1 HRQYVIQELYRI
13 TAEDMKLHPES
24 SGAAAMCSSLHAF
37 FGKGDGRGNMLKE
50 LGMKNVTKKYTVI
63 HARSLEGFGDSFMK
77 KAHEVFGV
85 DIRVGREYP
94 ADLISSIITPLGM
107 NSSSILLVTDNKNS
121 RVVDQLSSDAAV
133 GPIFQVVPP
142 KVSTVTGD
150 MMLAILSD
158 VFVGNPASTFSQY
171 VVQARYALGI
181 KNSYL
186 FARRDGDEWE
196 TFCNEEECFYQWQKT
211 WIPLF

>member
-1 HRQYVIQELYRI
+1 
-13 TAEDMKLHPES
+13 MKVHPES

-50 LGMKNVTKKYTVI
+50 LGMKNITNKYTVI
-63 HARSLEGFGDSFMK
+63 HARSLEEFGDSFMK
-77 KAHEVFGV
+77 KAHELFGV
-85 DIRVGREYP
+85 DIRRVSRRP
-94 ADLISSIITPLGM
+94 NKLDHHSLVGM
-107 NSSSILLVTDNKNS
+107 NSSSILLVTDTKNS
-121 RVVDQLSSDAAV
+121 RVVDQLSSDAAI
-133 GPIFQVVPP
+133 GPIFQEVPP
-142 KVSTVTGD
+142 KHWTGD

-158 VFVGNPASTFSQY
+158 VFVGNPVSTFSQY

-196 TFCNEEECFYQWQKT
+196 TFCNVKKNAFITSYQ
-211 WIPLF
+211 